1 MASSTWDETPSP
13 TKRKARSGPWLHAAA
28 LLAGLGLLGLFATLA
43 LTTSLRGR
51 GWPLARAVAARLQT
65 EDGARNLF
73 RRNPGLARVYPSE
86 AAFLAEVAAWRGPLA
101 ALPAQPPQDDGLRY
115 DLDAR
120 PDQLRISAQ
129 GDGGA
134 WIVLTW
140 RGGLISTPAEA
151 GEGLE
156 ILAFAG
162 SREEAERRAEAQ
174 EVGRMAQDWGRF
186 ADLAATLRS
195 EAATRD
201 LIRRQPWVM
210 GDRETEEAFL
220 ARMARLR
227 PRLGEIPAELSA
239 PAGEGGGGLVR
250 HHAFGGLE
258 TAWTAQDGWT
268 FGARWEG
275 PRLKRIEGE
284 RLD

>member
-1 MASSTWDETPSP
+1 MAASTWDEVPTP
-13 TKRKARSGPWLHAAA
+13 TVRRKRSGPWLRAAA
-28 LLAGLGLLGLFATLA
+28 LLAGLGLLGLFATAALA
-43 LTTSLRGR
+43 TSLRGR

-65 EDGARNLF
+65 EDGARNLY

-86 AAFLAEVAAWRGPLA
+86 AAFLAEAAAWRDRLA
-101 ALPAQPPQDDGLRY
+101 TLPAQAPQDDGRLY

-120 PDQLRISAQ
+120 PDQLRISAR

-134 WIVLTW
+134 WLVLTW

-156 ILAFAG
+156 TLAFAG

-174 EVGRMAQDWGRF
+174 EEARRAQDWGRF

-195 EAATRD
+195 EGATRD
-201 LIRRQPWVM
+201 LIRRQPWLK

-239 PAGEGGGGLVR
+239 PAGEEGGGLVR

-258 TAWTAQDGWT
+258 TSWTAPDGWT
-268 FGARWEG
+268 LGARWEG
-275 PRLKRIEGE
+275 SSLRRIEGG